1 MWIGSWKK
9 KCWAA
14 RHNFLPIP
22 GKTFQHGKKRE
33 TGGRVLNI
41 FWVVQLIVSKKGENI
56 LLKGQF
62 NITRLYP
69 CLISKLGSFWTYIR
83 SISFLPISTLSAS
96 ATLLSLFFSSKP
108 YHPLALALSVALW
121 PYLTKKSL
129 KNYGIYRSLDLVR
142 YCANRMLIVKLRN
155 LMERIKREKNVEW
168 TLLSDGSR
176 PTFQFISRIWK
187 KNICMFCMSHKGMCN
202 LYVCVRARY
211 R

>member
-96 ATLLSLFFSSKP
+96 ATLSSLYRPPKP
-108 YHPLALALSVALW
+108 YHPLAINLSCCKFYTSFRSCFIYISSSIHLILLISI
-121 PYLTKKSL
+121 YLFIYLS
-129 KNYGIYRSLDLVR
+129 NY
-142 YCANRMLIVKLRN
+142 
-155 LMERIKREKNVEW
+155 
-168 TLLSDGSR
+168 
-176 PTFQFISRIWK
+176 
-187 KNICMFCMSHKGMCN
+187 
-202 LYVCVRARY
+202 LYVYIHFAFSFERLHIFLAISINYENRFTIIFNNIIF